1 MSSHET
7 LSPPD
12 TAATAD
18 PWLPVTPPPPPLP
31 DAAPSGAKDGPGRAR
46 LWVVALVS
54 ALVASLTSVG
64 VTAAVLDDEAAPAA
78 VESAD
83 PPVAT
88 TTSAD
93 VGGDAMTPAEV
104 SAAVSPS
111 VASVEVTVRTAA
123 GPFGQTQTGTAQG
136 SAVILSADGYL
147 VTNNQVVEGATA
159 VRVTLADGST
169 HDATVVGTDP
179 SSDLAV
185 LKVDATD
192 LPAATFADD
201 LPDVG
206 DTAIAIGSPFGLDG
220 SVTAGIV
227 SALDRSLSDG
237 TSALGGLIQTDAA
250 INPGNSGGALVDDQG
265 RIIGINTAIYS
276 ASGANDGVG
285 FAVPATTV
293 TAVAEQLIDGG
304 SVSWPVLGIT
314 GQDVTGALVEAYGL
328 GADAGALVGEVVPGS
343 GAAAGGLQAGDII
356 VGADGRSVDGMT
368 DLVTVIRAHEVGDVL
383 ALVVVRDG
391 ATLTVEVELRAS

>member
-7 LSPPD
+7 LSPPEP
-12 TAATAD
+12 TRPVD
-18 PWLPVTPPPPPLP
+18 PWLPVSPPPPPLP
-31 DAAPSGAKDGPGRAR
+31 DPAPSDGKDGRGRTR
-46 LWVVALVS
+46 LWLVALVA

-64 VTAAVLDDEAAPAA
+64 VTAAVLDDDAPAA

-93 VGGDAMTPAEV
+93 VGGDGMTPAEV

-123 GPFGQTQTGTAQG
+123 GPFGNTQTGTAQG
-136 SAVILSADGYL
+136 SAVILSEDGYL
-147 VTNNQVVEGATA
+147 VTNNHVVEGATA
-159 VRVTLADGST
+159 VRVVLADGSS
-169 HDATVVGTDP
+169 HEAAVVGTDP
-179 SSDLAV
+179 TSDLAV
-185 LKVDATD
+185 LKIDATD

-201 LPDVG
+201 LPGVG

-227 SALDRSLSDG
+227 SALDRTLSDG
-237 TSALGGLIQTDAA
+237 SSALGGLIQTDAA

-293 TAVAEQLIDGG
+293 TAVAQQLIEGG

-314 GQDVTGALVEAYGL
+314 GQDVTAELVEAYGL
-328 GADAGALVGEVVPGS
+328 GADAGALVGEVVPGT

-356 VGADGRSVDGMT
+356 VGADGTTVDGMT

-383 ALVVVRDG
+383 TLDVVRDG
-391 ATLTVEVELRAS
+391 ATLALQVELRAT

>member
-7 LSPPD
+7 LSPPEP
-12 TAATAD
+12 TRPVD
-18 PWLPVTPPPPPLP
+18 PWLPVSPPPPPLP
-31 DAAPSGAKDGPGRAR
+31 DPAPSDGKDGRGRTR
-46 LWVVALVS
+46 LWLVALVS

-64 VTAAVLDDEAAPAA
+64 VTAAVLDDDAPAA

-93 VGGDAMTPAEV
+93 VGGDGMTPAEV

-123 GPFGQTQTGTAQG
+123 GPFGNTQTGTAQG
-136 SAVILSADGYL
+136 SAVILSEDGYL
-147 VTNNQVVEGATA
+147 VTNNHVVEGATA
-159 VRVTLADGST
+159 VRVVLADGSS
-169 HDATVVGTDP
+169 HEAAVVGTDP
-179 SSDLAV
+179 TSDLAV
-185 LKVDATD
+185 LKIDATD

-201 LPDVG
+201 LPGVG

-227 SALDRSLSDG
+227 SALDRTLSDG
-237 TSALGGLIQTDAA
+237 SSALGGLIQTDAA

-293 TAVAEQLIDGG
+293 TAVAQQLIEGG

-314 GQDVTGALVEAYGL
+314 GQDVTAELVEAYGL
-328 GADAGALVGEVVPGS
+328 GADAGALVGEVVPGT

-356 VGADGRSVDGMT
+356 VGADGTTVDGMT

-383 ALVVVRDG
+383 TLDVVRDG
-391 ATLTVEVELRAS
+391 ATLALQVELRAS

>member
-7 LSPPD
+7 LSPPEP
-12 TAATAD
+12 TRPVD
-18 PWLPVTPPPPPLP
+18 PWLPVSPPPPPLP
-31 DAAPSGAKDGPGRAR
+31 DPAPSDGKDGRGRTR
-46 LWVVALVS
+46 LWLVALVS

-64 VTAAVLDDEAAPAA
+64 VTAAVLDDDAPAA

-93 VGGDAMTPAEV
+93 VGGDGMTPAEV

-123 GPFGQTQTGTAQG
+123 GPFGNTQTGTAQG
-136 SAVILSADGYL
+136 SAVILSEDGYL
-147 VTNNQVVEGATA
+147 VTNNHVVEGATA
-159 VRVTLADGST
+159 VRVVLADGSS
-169 HDATVVGTDP
+169 HEAAVVGTDP
-179 SSDLAV
+179 TSDLAV
-185 LKVDATD
+185 LKIDATD

-201 LPDVG
+201 LPGVG

-227 SALDRSLSDG
+227 SALDRTLSDG
-237 TSALGGLIQTDAA
+237 SSALGGLIQTDAA

-293 TAVAEQLIDGG
+293 TAVAQQLIEGG

-314 GQDVTGALVEAYGL
+314 GQDVTAELVEAYGL
-328 GADAGALVGEVVPGS
+328 GADAGALVGEVVPGT

-356 VGADGRSVDGMT
+356 VGADGTTVDGMT

-383 ALVVVRDG
+383 TLDVVRDG
-391 ATLTVEVELRAS
+391 ATLALQVELRAT

>member
-7 LSPPD
+7 LSPPEP
-12 TAATAD
+12 TRPVD
-18 PWLPVTPPPPPLP
+18 PWLPVSPPPPPLP
-31 DAAPSGAKDGPGRAR
+31 DPAPSDGKDGRGRTR
-46 LWVVALVS
+46 LWLVALVS

-64 VTAAVLDDEAAPAA
+64 VTAAVLDDDAPAA

-93 VGGDAMTPAEV
+93 VGGDGMTPAEV

-123 GPFGQTQTGTAQG
+123 GPFGNTQTGTAQG
-136 SAVILSADGYL
+136 SAVILSEDGYL
-147 VTNNQVVEGATA
+147 VTNNHVVEGATA
-159 VRVTLADGST
+159 VRVVLADGSS
-169 HDATVVGTDP
+169 HEATVVGTDP

-185 LKVDATD
+185 LKIDATD

-201 LPDVG
+201 QPGVG

-227 SALDRSLSDG
+227 SALDRTLSDG
-237 TSALGGLIQTDAA
+237 SSALGGLIQTDAA

-293 TAVAEQLIDGG
+293 TAVAQQLIEGG

-314 GQDVTGALVEAYGL
+314 GQDVTAALVEAYGL
-328 GADAGALVGEVVPGS
+328 GADAGALVGEVVPGT

-356 VGADGRSVDGMT
+356 VGADGTTVDGMT

-383 ALVVVRDG
+383 TLDVVRDG
-391 ATLTVEVELRAS
+391 ATLALQVELRAT